1 MYKWI
6 DSNGNTHFADHKP
19 DVKVAYETLLRT
31 KNSKN
36 SEIKNELLLIA
47 NNDIKILKIN
57 DGKLGPLVIGESK
70 TIASYKEFFHEISKR
85 NIGYP
90 SVKKYSIKSIN
101 NTKSIQFTIYI
112 SSDPKDQGKVLDLSS
127 IFQRNSKPLRQFTSS
142 SELNMFIKGLAEN
155 SVEIHEIS
163 TLESIVKIV
172 GSYSK
177 NSKLSKFLDE
187 LKTEGV
193 GEPELKKISPKSFTI
208 EVKTNSQY

>member
-1 MYKWI
+1 
-6 DSNGNTHFADHKP
+6 
-19 DVKVAYETLLRT
+19 
-31 KNSKN
+31 
-36 SEIKNELLLIA
+36 
-47 NNDIKILKIN
+47 
-57 DGKLGPLVIGESK
+57 
-70 TIASYKEFFHEISKR
+70 
-85 NIGYP
+85 
-90 SVKKYSIKSIN
+90 
-101 NTKSIQFTIYI
+101 
-112 SSDPKDQGKVLDLSS
+112 
-127 IFQRNSKPLRQFTSS
+127 
-142 SELNMFIKGLAEN
+142 MFIKGLAEN